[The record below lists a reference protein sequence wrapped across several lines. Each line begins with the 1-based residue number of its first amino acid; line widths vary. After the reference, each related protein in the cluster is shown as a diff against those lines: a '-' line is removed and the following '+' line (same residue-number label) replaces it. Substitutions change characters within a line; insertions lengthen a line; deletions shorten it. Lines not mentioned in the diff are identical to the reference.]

1 MERLKAFSV
10 EKFTL
15 DGRKLHTLT
24 ILCAKYLVHGHRNR
38 GSRVSGCSPNFW
50 GAGAVLPRKF
60 GDVTD

>member
-1 MERLKAFSV
+1 MFLIHINHLVALLAQYGVKIKLFA
-10 EKFTL
+10 
-15 DGRKLHTLT
+15 DHGR
-24 ILCAKYLVHGHRNR
+24 RNR